1 MFVKRNLVVIAS
13 LALLLPAVS
22 CFAADDLQTVVHQLD
37 VAATRF
43 HSAAADFEFDSIQ
56 TEPIPDTDVQKG
68 TAYYERQ
75 GKSFKMAAHIA
86 DVNGKPVPKVY
97 MYADGS
103 LELFEPMIDQVTRFK
118 KASQFEG
125 YVMLGFGASGKDL
138 ADKWNI
144 TYAGQETID
153 GAKTDKLEL
162 VAKDPTVRK
171 NLPKVTIW
179 IDPARG
185 VSLKQVFDEGQGQSR
200 VSHYFNIRLNQS
212 LPGDAFKL
220 KTDSKTQFVDR

>member
-1 MFVKRNLVVIAS
+1 MFVKRHLVVLAS
-13 LALLLPAVS
+13 LAMLLPALS
-22 CFAADDLQTVVHQLD
+22 CFAADDLQTVLRRHD

-68 TAYYERQ
+68 KAFYERQ
-75 GKSFKMAAHIA
+75 GKSFKMAAHISE
-86 DVNGKPVPKVY
+86 VNGKLVPKVY
-97 MYADGS
+97 MYGGGS

-118 KASQFEG
+118 KAGQFEG

-138 ADKWNI
+138 AEKWNI
-144 TYAGQETID
+144 TYGGQETID
-153 GAKTDKLEL
+153 GTKTDKLEMI
-162 VAKDPTVRK
+162 AKDPAVRK

-179 IDPARG
+179 VDPARG

-200 VSHYFNIRLNQS
+200 VCHYFNIKLNQS
-212 LPGDAFKL
+212 LPSDAFRL
-220 KTDSKTQFVDR
+220 KTDSKTQFIDR